1 MRSERNIAGR
11 SNHIYLHYSGLVLQR
26 LSTWSLRGNLV
37 WSIVVAV
44 LSILHYVMML
54 QSIDTS
60 LCLHNDHIYLHL
72 YVLSVCVQ
80 CDDDD
85 CDDDDYDDDDG

>member
-1 MRSERNIAGR
+1 MRLERN
-11 SNHIYLHYSGLVLQR
+11 IYLHYSGLVLQR

-72 YVLSVCVQ
+72 YVLSVCVVMMTIMMMMVDN
-80 CDDDD
+80 DDDD
-85 CDDDDYDDDDG
+85 DDNDNN